1 MHFSEAWNE
10 IAYLF
15 RAGKKRRTR
24 VSVFVRVEG
33 SSKTR
38 VPGEIEVFSV
48 LLCKTGTSW
57 ALFTHS
63 ICRGLKKIIY
73 SAFRE
78 LINQFLAA
86 QSIPQLWGNQLSE
99 PRKAAAFTFQL
110 SWIFLVGPAWEN
122 LPSPPHYLLRRCAET
137 ADCMRTKIA
146 PSLNGKHQGHFIT
159 SRISIQVHASHLPST
174 NRGNQ
179 KKRGV
184 GGGGGCGF

>member
-1 MHFSEAWNE
+1 MRSLIYSGRE
-10 IAYLF
+10 
-15 RAGKKRRTR
+15 KKRRTC
-24 VSVFVRVEG
+24 VSVSACVCVCVEG

-78 LINQFLAA
+78 LINQLLAA

-99 PRKAAAFTFQL
+99 LREAADFTFQL
-110 SWIFLVGPAWEN
+110 SWIFLVGLAWEKN
-122 LPSPPHYLLRRCAET
+122 NNNTLFIAAVCRNGRLRAHQNSAVIKWKIPRSVHYKQNI
-137 ADCMRTKIA
+137 D
-146 PSLNGKHQGHFIT
+146 T
-159 SRISIQVHASHLPST
+159 SA
-174 NRGNQ
+174 
-179 KKRGV
+179 
-184 GGGGGCGF
+184 C